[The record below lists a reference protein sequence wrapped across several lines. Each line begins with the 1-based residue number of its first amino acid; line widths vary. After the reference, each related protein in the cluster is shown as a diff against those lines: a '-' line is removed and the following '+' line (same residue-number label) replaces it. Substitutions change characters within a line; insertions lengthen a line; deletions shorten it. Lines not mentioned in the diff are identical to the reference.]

1 MTLDADRDLPVASGT
16 TQTRDDIISGVVD
29 EAAEAFERGAET
41 PPEEV
46 EKIETELAEKEGD
59 LTLEDLRKLPGNE
72 EFSDEELLAE
82 WKKAQAE
89 ATPLQFAHPVYD
101 TEGNKIPDLRNVSIE
116 DLLTGKV
123 QFGYQAMGK
132 EQRKAL
138 AEVFR
143 VAQLGHYNESQRA
156 QVLAERNSIAA
167 QFDKA
172 QKQLDQYTKERDTW
186 GAALQAYAHGNP
198 NPLNALAKAYVEAL
212 TQPPTAAAEDLETEQ
227 REQLA
232 GVQFVY
238 GTVVPYAQDLAARY
252 GADAEQITTE
262 ILNRIAAEPQ
272 QFLTREKIEAIM
284 QYEIPAVLE
293 QLGYSAGKP
302 SVEVSTTPDDVAELR
317 KQVAALQKTV
327 AESANSRT
335 EALRNKSRR
344 TPPSGGGTT
353 PGAGDSMPSFKD
365 RDGMKKWLRGETDN

>member
-1 MTLDADRDLPVASGT
+1 
-16 TQTRDDIISGVVD
+16 
-29 EAAEAFERGAET
+29 
-41 PPEEV
+41 
-46 EKIETELAEKEGD
+46 
-59 LTLEDLRKLPGNE
+59 
-72 EFSDEELLAE
+72 
-82 WKKAQAE
+82 
-89 ATPLQFAHPVYD
+89 
-101 TEGNKIPDLRNVSIE
+101 
-116 DLLTGKV
+116 
-123 QFGYQAMGK
+123 
-132 EQRKAL
+132 
-138 AEVFR
+138 
-143 VAQLGHYNESQRA
+143 
-156 QVLAERNSIAA
+156 
-167 QFDKA
+167 
-172 QKQLDQYTKERDTW
+172 
-186 GAALQAYAHGNP
+186 
-198 NPLNALAKAYVEAL
+198 
-212 TQPPTAAAEDLETEQ
+212 
-227 REQLA
+227 LA